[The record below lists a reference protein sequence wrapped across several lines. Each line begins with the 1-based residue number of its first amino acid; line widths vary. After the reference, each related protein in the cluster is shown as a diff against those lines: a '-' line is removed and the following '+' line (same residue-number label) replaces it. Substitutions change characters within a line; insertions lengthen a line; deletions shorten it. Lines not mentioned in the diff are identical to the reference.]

1 MNSIKCVG
9 IAGAGVMGA
18 GIAYCS
24 AIAGYE
30 VLLFDTRSEA
40 LEKGLLY
47 IDKELGKA
55 RDKGKLSE
63 ADILAAKER
72 IRLCDSAEELVA
84 DLIIEAV
91 IEKLEVKQE
100 LFRTLEAVN
109 GAHTILATNTSSI
122 PVTRIAAALQHPE
135 RFAGIHFFNPAH
147 LMKLVEVIAG
157 ARTNTETLELSR
169 AYAESLGKTV
179 VLAQDAP
186 GFIVNRVARHY
197 YVEALKIMEEDVAG
211 FEAIDRL
218 MEASG
223 FRMGP
228 FRLMDLIGVDTNYS
242 VTESMYNLFSQDGK
256 FRPSRIQKQ
265 KVDAGLHGRKT
276 GEGFYRYEA

>member
-1 MNSIKCVG
+1 MNSIRTVG

-24 AIAGYE
+24 AIAGYD
-30 VLLFDTRSEA
+30 VLLFDTRRDA
-40 LEKGLLY
+40 LDKGLLY
-47 IDKELGKA
+47 IRKELEKA
-55 RDKGKLSE
+55 QAKGKLSE
-63 ADILAAKER
+63 AEVQASLQR
-72 IRLCDSAEELVA
+72 IRLCEKADDLVA

-91 IEKLEVKQE
+91 IEKLEVKQD
-100 LFRTLEAVN
+100 LFRTLEKVN
-109 GAHTILATNTSSI
+109 SRQAILSTNTSSI
-122 PVTRIAAALQHPE
+122 PVTRIAAALEYPD

-147 LMKLVEVIAG
+147 LMRLVEVIAG
-157 ARTNTETLELSR
+157 ARTNKETLDLSR
-169 AYAESLGKTV
+169 TFAESLGKTV
-179 VLAQDAP
+179 VIAQDAP

-211 FEAIDRL
+211 YEAIDRL

-276 GEGFYRYEA
+276 GEGFYRYEP

>member
-1 MNSIKCVG
+1 MNSIRCVG

-18 GIAYCS
+18 GIAYCAALS
-24 AIAGYE
+24 GYD
-30 VLLFDTRSEA
+30 VLLFDTRREA
-40 LEKGLLY
+40 LDKGLLY
-47 IDKELGKA
+47 IRKELEKA
-55 RDKGKLSE
+55 LSKGKLTE
-63 ADILAAKER
+63 AEVQACLQR
-72 IRLCDSAEELVA
+72 IRLCEKPEDLVA

-91 IEKLEVKQE
+91 VEKLDVKQE
-100 LFRTLEAVN
+100 LFRTLEKVN
-109 GAHTILATNTSSI
+109 GSQTILATNTSSI
-122 PVTRIAAALQHPE
+122 PVTRIAASLQNPE

-157 ARTNTETLELSR
+157 ARTNQDTCEQAR
-169 AYAESLGKTV
+169 AFAESLGKTV
-179 VLAQDAP
+179 VMAQDAP

-197 YVEALKIMEEDVAG
+197 YVEALKILEEDVAG

-265 KVDAGLHGRKT
+265 KVDAGLHGRKS
-276 GEGFYRYEA
+276 GEGFYRYEP

>member
-1 MNSIKCVG
+1 
-9 IAGAGVMGA
+9 
-18 GIAYCS
+18 
-24 AIAGYE
+24 
-30 VLLFDTRSEA
+30 LFDTRREA
-40 LEKGLLY
+40 LDNGLLY
-47 IDKELGKA
+47 IRKELEKA
-55 RDKGKLSE
+55 QAKGKLTADQVE
-63 ADILAAKER
+63 ASLQR
-72 IRLCDSAEELVA
+72 IRFCEKAEDLVA

-91 IEKLEVKQE
+91 IEKLEVKQD
-100 LFRTLEAVN
+100 LFRTLENVN
-109 GAHTILATNTSSI
+109 GKDTILATNTSSI
-122 PVTRIAAALQHPE
+122 PVTRIASALQPPE

-157 ARTNTETLELSR
+157 ARTNHETLENSR
-169 AYAESLGKTV
+169 AFAESLGKTV

-218 MEASG
+218 MESSG

-265 KVDAGLHGRKT
+265 KVDAGLHGRKS

>member
-1 MNSIKCVG
+1 MNSIKRVG

-30 VLLFDTRSEA
+30 VLLFDTRKEA
-40 LEKGLLY
+40 LEKGLSY
-47 IDKELGKA
+47 ILKELGKA
-55 RDKGKLSE
+55 REKGKLSE
-63 ADILAAKER
+63 ADALAAKER
-72 IRLCDSAEELVA
+72 IRLCETAEELVA

-109 GAHTILATNTSSI
+109 GPETILATNTSSI

-157 ARTNTETLELSR
+157 ARTNTETLDRSR

-228 FRLMDLIGVDTNYS
+228 FRLMDLIGVDTNYA

>member
-1 MNSIKCVG
+1 MNSIKGVG

-30 VLLFDTRSEA
+30 VLLFDTRREA

-47 IDKELGKA
+47 IRKELEKA
-55 RDKGKLSE
+55 QAKGKLTAEQVESS
-63 ADILAAKER
+63 LQR
-72 IRLCDSAEELVA
+72 IRLCEKAEDLVA

-91 IEKLEVKQE
+91 IEKLEVKQD
-100 LFRTLEAVN
+100 LFRTLESVN
-109 GAHTILATNTSSI
+109 SKDTILATNTSSI
-122 PVTRIAAALQHPE
+122 PVTRIASALQYPE

-157 ARTNTETLELSR
+157 ARTNHETLENSR
-169 AYAESLGKTV
+169 AFAESLGKTV
-179 VLAQDAP
+179 VIAQDAP

-197 YVEALKIMEEDVAG
+197 YVEALKILEEDVAG

-218 MEASG
+218 MESSG

-265 KVDAGLHGRKT
+265 KVDAGLHGRKS
-276 GEGFYRYEA
+276 GEGFYRYEP